1 MIRVSFEEVH
11 SVLTRALLAL
21 GFEPTPAQLCARLF
35 AETSRDG
42 VYSHGL
48 NRFPKFGEQ
57 IRRGVVDIPA
67 GPRRVAP
74 PGRVE
79 RWDGKTGPGNPKGPL
94 LLPGA

>member
-48 NRFPKFGEQ
+48 NRFPRFVEQ
-57 IRRGVVDIPA
+57 IRRGVVDIHARPE
-67 GPRRVAP
+67 RVSAH
-74 PGRVE
+74 GAVE
-79 RWDGKTGPGNPKGPL
+79 RWDGRTGPGNL
-94 LLPGA
+94 NAHVCMQRA